1 MDDKVMHL
9 QIVWLEKKI
18 QHTYT
23 ALPSENKDNCRLLG
37 VELRDYHEGFQMGRC
52 QLYKHI
58 PHFSCKKTEV

>member
-9 QIVWLEKKI
+9 QIVWLEKKKSSMHI
-18 QHTYT
+18 QLYLQKT
-23 ALPSENKDNCRLLG
+23 DNCCLLG
-37 VELRDYHEGFQMGRC
+37 VDLRDYHEGFQMGRC